1 MPMCNNVLI
10 VDVTELASE
19 ALTLAIKHY
28 IKSKSKVKF
37 YKYSNCKL
45 ALKRLKEKV
54 SRDNR
59 NIVLTDSYV
68 SSKMSGVDLVRAIL
82 DDKEIYGTS
91 IIVIAGK
98 SELSEEVYEELEDN
112 GVRIWLRG
120 SDIKELSGYIE
131 SLMK

>member
-1 MPMCNNVLI
+1 MCNNVLI

-68 SSKMSGVDLVRAIL
+68 SSKMSGVDFVRAIL